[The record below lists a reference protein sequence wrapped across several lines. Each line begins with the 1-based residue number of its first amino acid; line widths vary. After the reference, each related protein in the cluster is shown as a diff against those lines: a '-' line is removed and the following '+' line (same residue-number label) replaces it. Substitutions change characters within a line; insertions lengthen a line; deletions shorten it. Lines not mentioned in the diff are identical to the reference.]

1 MKIKNKGQSQCH
13 MHMSMQDIGFSTEF
27 GLQNLECRRRLQ
39 TSGTIINHTCG
50 QTLGSQ
56 MLLSDFRTF
65 VISNNENKTHKER
78 KLAMYEKN
86 TKY

>member
-27 GLQNLECRRRLQ
+27 GLQNLECRRRRRLR

-50 QTLGSQ
+50 QTL
-56 MLLSDFRTF
+56 
-65 VISNNENKTHKER
+65 VISNNENKTHKEH